1 MSRIGISS
9 PHNENVT
16 VTCGF
21 HRKVERLLAIGRGDD
36 MTKPPKGG
44 LGKREPH
51 SADCRSFERQVG
63 ASPAIAAV
71 AAHAAEQAA
80 DAANAELYDGKD
92 GKYENISAA
101 ELAGLRMKIAS
112 ATEGDHY
119 KQRVR
124 ARLASGGWRLG
135 VGGGGGAS
143 DADHGDER
151 GGGGGRGDDGGDMAS
166 ASTVARLEGD
176 VCALGDQLTMTQK
189 SIETT
194 RCELQASIG
203 ELGAQMNEMFD
214 LLRAQ
219 KSSIG
224 VVD

>member
-21 HRKVERLLAIGRGDD
+21 RRKVERLLAIGRGDD
-36 MTKPPKGG
+36 TTNPPKGG
-44 LGKREPH
+44 LSKRVPH
-51 SADCRSFERQVG
+51 SVDCRSFERQVG

-80 DAANAELYDGKD
+80 DAANADRIDKD
-92 GKYENISAA
+92 DKYKNISAA

-135 VGGGGGAS
+135 VCGGGGAS
-143 DADHGDER
+143 DAEHSDER

-166 ASTVARLEGD
+166 ASTVARLEGN

-203 ELGAQMNEMFD
+203 ELGAQMTEMFD